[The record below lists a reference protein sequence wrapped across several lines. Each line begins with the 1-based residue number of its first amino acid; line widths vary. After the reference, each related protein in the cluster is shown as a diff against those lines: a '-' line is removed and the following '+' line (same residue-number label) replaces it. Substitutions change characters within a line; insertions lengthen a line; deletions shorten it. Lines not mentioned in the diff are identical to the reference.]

1 MTGNEDQQ
9 DTPMKRSPMTVLLL
23 CSGATIFWILAV
35 SGMLSGCTDHSAE
48 RPIGHDSPAF
58 RCTVCHSLEK
68 NGPFRVA
75 PNLWG
80 IVGAPKARDRSWYS
94 YSHAL
99 IEKGGTWTPQELDA
113 FLSNPDKFAPGTAMN
128 IAVTDPEERKRIIE
142 FLETLK
148 D

>member
-1 MTGNEDQQ
+1 M
-9 DTPMKRSPMTVLLL
+9 
-23 CSGATIFWILAV
+23 
-35 SGMLSGCTDHSAE
+35 
-48 RPIGHDSPAF
+48 
-58 RCTVCHSLEK
+58 
-68 NGPFRVA
+68 A

-113 FLSNPDKFAPGTAMN
+113 FLSNPDKYAPGTTMN
-128 IAVTDPEERKRIIE
+128 IRVGDPEERKRIIE